1 MAELPY
7 QAEYAKSGRAGCKG
21 CKQKID
27 QGTLRIAVMVQ
38 DEVRISKTV
47 YDTEVGQKYGG
58 QPLWHH
64 VKCFAAARGALL
76 YLAGGESLPG
86 FKNLSKSDQD
96 MVKEEIKPMKG
107 EEVPFKKLKE
117 EPKDEKDLKEEKDL
131 QKKLERN
138 VSEWTK
144 CSYVTQDPKRK
155 AMKVPKEFKESSAFT
170 KYKPK
175 KGVRLFEAA
184 PPPPVI
190 VKKEEPLDQIK
201 KDIPIPPMKNL
212 QFFLYGKLKG
222 SKEDIKHRILKLGGL
237 VVSKL
242 TDTTAAVVS
251 SKADVEKMGSKMGEI
266 AEKEIE
272 PTKRVPQDV
281 IDGKSIPKSGSLYA
295 KSSKSGPTKLKV
307 KGGTAV
313 DPDSGL
319 EDVAHVYK
327 DWSGKKYT
335 TVLGKTDV
343 VAQKNSYYKYWLF
356 RAWGRI
362 GTTIGKNKLEDFR
375 DVEYAVLH
383 FEELFTEKTQNDWSQ
398 KKYIKYPDAYYPI
411 EVDYED
417 NTATADLKT
426 DVDCK
431 LPMPVQK
438 LVMQIF
444 DINVMKKTLLE
455 FELDTEKMPLGKLSK
470 KQIKAGYQV
479 LSDLLNHLTKE
490 QTNSGDSTSPI
501 EAHYL
506 KLKAEIIPVDKASP
520 EFQMILKYTTNTHAA
535 THSNYKLNIQ
545 QVFKVV
551 RDGEEKRYK
560 PFKKLH
566 NRRLL
571 WHGSRVTNFA
581 GILSQGLRI
590 APPEAPVTGYMFG
603 KGIYFAD
610 MVSKSANYCNTN
622 PSNPNGV
629 MMLCEVAL
637 GEMKECTA
645 ASYIEKLPAGKHST
659 WGVGRTQPDPAQ
671 TLTLDCG
678 TVVSSNDGLPDK
690 ICSKCCTSLEKA
702 YLLRTI
708 AERSDKILRKAL
720 VKAHENVPTKKI
732 AFDSFTDIK
741 SEIAPLTIKSEPK
754 WEMEIEVLD
763 NASAPKTMESLD
775 GKDIVI
781 ANTVIRKVEPNSDEP
796 KKEAEYLDDDFFQ
809 DDDDDD
815 YVPPKEKQKTKFK
828 KPKLSDIRVFKEK
841 KKTIVRKLK
850 VLTKIMDETNGASSD
865 DSKPKSATTITC
877 CKKETVFMQ
886 SMHKCR
892 TCTRRPRPLL
902 ALRAPPPLPLCRT
915 TRPLGASRGP
925 RARPASLLLLAC
937 WLAVVAAEL
946 ACPPESPPQPPCA
959 SCRSYESA
967 REHSLRVIRE
977 SLLAKLGFT
986 QAPNTTGRELPRVPP
1001 DLMQRFERRAPPSE
1015 QADAPAPPRTFVTH
1029 TEQDDFLARTDNVLV
1044 FAQYS
1049 KTTNQPTKVT
1059 NQSQLFIKIVF
1070 FKRNEPKKIVAPKG
1084 LYIFGSV
1091 GGGKTMLMDLFYETV
1106 PIKEKLRVHFNS
1118 FMLNVHARIHEL
1130 KIKSGK
1136 GASSFRDEGSKPYDP
1151 IPPVAAD
1158 ITQESWLICFD
1169 EFQVTDIGDA
1179 MILKRLFTQLF
1190 DNGCVVVA
1198 TSNRKPDDL
1207 YKNGLQRSNF
1217 LPFIPVLKAHCNVS
1231 QLDSGIDYRLRG
1243 MGTKYSKYFINSE
1256 LTTEN
1261 NVVDNLFKFLVS
1273 KETDTVRPIVI
1284 NIMGRNVKFAK
1295 SCGRVLDSTF
1305 EELCD
1310 RPIGAS
1316 DYLVISK
1323 TFHTVFIRN
1332 IPRLSISTHRSQLRR
1347 FITLIDTLYDSRVR
1361 VVITADCEPKD
1372 LLNTGDV
1379 GTTLGDADR
1388 ALMDDLKITKHC
1400 EDAKAAIFTG
1410 EEEMFACD
1418 RCVSRLMEMQTEEY
1432 WAKWGKHL
1440 D

>member
-272 PTKRVPQDV
+272 VVETSFLDLIDPATGSITK
-281 IDGKSIPKSGSLYA
+281 
-295 KSSKSGPTKLKV
+295 T
-307 KGGTAV
+307 
-313 DPDSGL
+313 
-319 EDVAHVYK
+319 
-327 DWSGKKYT
+327 
-335 TVLGKTDV
+335 
-343 VAQKNSYYKYWLF
+343 YWLF

-841 KKTIVRKLK
+841 KKTI
-850 VLTKIMDETNGASSD
+850 
-865 DSKPKSATTITC
+865 
-877 CKKETVFMQ
+877 
-886 SMHKCR
+886 CR

-1049 KTTNQPTKVT
+1049 KTTNQPTKLTMANMFKGSPYVFVSAVKNHWKHCSQCVRLLT
-1059 NQSQLFIKIVF
+1059 TEALKRAVNGPGPWSEYSRQVAAGTLNRDSHQETVVQHLQQIYEDVSTFQRPIIQTQSSLFSF

-1169 EFQVTDIGDA
+1169 EF
-1179 MILKRLFTQLF
+1179 
-1190 DNGCVVVA
+1190 
-1198 TSNRKPDDL
+1198 
-1207 YKNGLQRSNF
+1207 QRSNF

>member
-1 MAELPY
+1 
-7 QAEYAKSGRAGCKG
+7 
-21 CKQKID
+21 
-27 QGTLRIAVMVQ
+27 
-38 DEVRISKTV
+38 
-47 YDTEVGQKYGG
+47 
-58 QPLWHH
+58 
-64 VKCFAAARGALL
+64 
-76 YLAGGESLPG
+76 
-86 FKNLSKSDQD
+86 

-131 QKKLERN
+131 QKKLESQNKLFFKHRDAVRDYSKSDLHEILEANNQACLSSVDECRDSIADMMAFGALLPCPECKNGQLVLDTFGYKCTGN

-272 PTKRVPQDV
+272 VVETSFLDLIDPATGSITKTLELIKEHNIAEWGSDPTKRVPQDV

-343 VAQKNSYYKYWLF
+343 VAQKNSYYKLQVLEADDKKKYWLF

-490 QTNSGDSTSPI
+490 QTSQNKIVDATNRFYTLVPHNFGVDNPPLLDNVEAIKSKIEMLDNLLEIEIAYSLLKSDSGDSTSPI

-678 TVVSSNDGLPDK
+678 TVVPLGTPVANPINTALLYNEFIVYDVAQVNVK
-690 ICSKCCTSLEKA
+690 
-702 YLLRTI
+702 YLLQ
-708 AERSDKILRKAL
+708 
-720 VKAHENVPTKKI
+720 
-732 AFDSFTDIK
+732 
-741 SEIAPLTIKSEPK
+741 
-754 WEMEIEVLD
+754 ME
-763 NASAPKTMESLD
+763 
-775 GKDIVI
+775 
-781 ANTVIRKVEPNSDEP
+781 
-796 KKEAEYLDDDFFQ
+796 
-809 DDDDDD
+809 
-815 YVPPKEKQKTKFK
+815 FK
-828 KPKLSDIRVFKEK
+828 
-841 KKTIVRKLK
+841 
-850 VLTKIMDETNGASSD
+850 
-865 DSKPKSATTITC
+865 
-877 CKKETVFMQ
+877 
-886 SMHKCR
+886 
-892 TCTRRPRPLL
+892 
-902 ALRAPPPLPLCRT
+902 
-915 TRPLGASRGP
+915 
-925 RARPASLLLLAC
+925 
-937 WLAVVAAEL
+937 
-946 ACPPESPPQPPCA
+946 
-959 SCRSYESA
+959 
-967 REHSLRVIRE
+967 
-977 SLLAKLGFT
+977 
-986 QAPNTTGRELPRVPP
+986 
-1001 DLMQRFERRAPPSE
+1001 
-1015 QADAPAPPRTFVTH
+1015 
-1029 TEQDDFLARTDNVLV
+1029 
-1044 FAQYS
+1044 
-1049 KTTNQPTKVT
+1049 
-1059 NQSQLFIKIVF
+1059 
-1070 FKRNEPKKIVAPKG
+1070 
-1084 LYIFGSV
+1084 
-1091 GGGKTMLMDLFYETV
+1091 
-1106 PIKEKLRVHFNS
+1106 
-1118 FMLNVHARIHEL
+1118 
-1130 KIKSGK
+1130 
-1136 GASSFRDEGSKPYDP
+1136 
-1151 IPPVAAD
+1151 
-1158 ITQESWLICFD
+1158 
-1169 EFQVTDIGDA
+1169 
-1179 MILKRLFTQLF
+1179 
-1190 DNGCVVVA
+1190 
-1198 TSNRKPDDL
+1198 
-1207 YKNGLQRSNF
+1207 YK
-1217 LPFIPVLKAHCNVS
+1217 
-1231 QLDSGIDYRLRG
+1231 Y
-1243 MGTKYSKYFINSE
+1243 
-1256 LTTEN
+1256 
-1261 NVVDNLFKFLVS
+1261 
-1273 KETDTVRPIVI
+1273 
-1284 NIMGRNVKFAK
+1284 
-1295 SCGRVLDSTF
+1295 
-1305 EELCD
+1305 
-1310 RPIGAS
+1310 
-1316 DYLVISK
+1316 
-1323 TFHTVFIRN
+1323 
-1332 IPRLSISTHRSQLRR
+1332 
-1347 FITLIDTLYDSRVR
+1347 
-1361 VVITADCEPKD
+1361 
-1372 LLNTGDV
+1372 
-1379 GTTLGDADR
+1379 
-1388 ALMDDLKITKHC
+1388 
-1400 EDAKAAIFTG
+1400 
-1410 EEEMFACD
+1410 
-1418 RCVSRLMEMQTEEY
+1418 
-1432 WAKWGKHL
+1432 
-1440 D
+1440 

>member
-272 PTKRVPQDV
+272 VVETSFLDLIDPATGSITK
-281 IDGKSIPKSGSLYA
+281 
-295 KSSKSGPTKLKV
+295 T
-307 KGGTAV
+307 
-313 DPDSGL
+313 
-319 EDVAHVYK
+319 
-327 DWSGKKYT
+327 
-335 TVLGKTDV
+335 
-343 VAQKNSYYKYWLF
+343 YWLF

-398 KKYIKYPDAYYPI
+398 KKYIK
-411 EVDYED
+411 
-417 NTATADLKT
+417 
-426 DVDCK
+426 
-431 LPMPVQK
+431 
-438 LVMQIF
+438 
-444 DINVMKKTLLE
+444 
-455 FELDTEKMPLGKLSK
+455 LDTEKMPLGKLSK

-1029 TEQDDFLARTDNVLV
+1029 TEQDDFLARTDNVLLTMANMFKGSPYV
-1044 FAQYS
+1044 FVSAVKNHWKHCSQCVRLLTTEALKRAVNGPGPWSEYS
-1049 KTTNQPTKVT
+1049 RQVAAGTLNRDSHQETVVQHLQQIYEDVSTFQRPIIQT
-1059 NQSQLFIKIVF
+1059 QSSLFSF

-1169 EFQVTDIGDA
+1169 EF
-1179 MILKRLFTQLF
+1179 
-1190 DNGCVVVA
+1190 
-1198 TSNRKPDDL
+1198 
-1207 YKNGLQRSNF
+1207 QRSNF

>member
-272 PTKRVPQDV
+272 VVETSFLDLIDPATGSITK
-281 IDGKSIPKSGSLYA
+281 
-295 KSSKSGPTKLKV
+295 T
-307 KGGTAV
+307 
-313 DPDSGL
+313 
-319 EDVAHVYK
+319 
-327 DWSGKKYT
+327 
-335 TVLGKTDV
+335 
-343 VAQKNSYYKYWLF
+343 YWLF

-841 KKTIVRKLK
+841 KKTI
-850 VLTKIMDETNGASSD
+850 
-865 DSKPKSATTITC
+865 
-877 CKKETVFMQ
+877 
-886 SMHKCR
+886 CR

-1059 NQSQLFIKIVF
+1059 NQRSPYVFVSAVKNHWKHCSQCVRLLTTEALKRAVNGPGPWSEYSRQVAAGTLNRDSHQETVVQHLQQIYEDVSTFQRPIIQTQSSLFSF

-1169 EFQVTDIGDA
+1169 EFQ
-1179 MILKRLFTQLF
+1179 
-1190 DNGCVVVA
+1190 
-1198 TSNRKPDDL
+1198 
-1207 YKNGLQRSNF
+1207 
-1217 LPFIPVLKAHCNVS
+1217 
-1231 QLDSGIDYRLRG
+1231 
-1243 MGTKYSKYFINSE
+1243 
-1256 LTTEN
+1256 
-1261 NVVDNLFKFLVS
+1261 
-1273 KETDTVRPIVI
+1273 
-1284 NIMGRNVKFAK
+1284 
-1295 SCGRVLDSTF
+1295 
-1305 EELCD
+1305 
-1310 RPIGAS
+1310 PIGAS

>member
-272 PTKRVPQDV
+272 VVETSFLDLIDPATGSITK
-281 IDGKSIPKSGSLYA
+281 
-295 KSSKSGPTKLKV
+295 T
-307 KGGTAV
+307 
-313 DPDSGL
+313 
-319 EDVAHVYK
+319 
-327 DWSGKKYT
+327 
-335 TVLGKTDV
+335 
-343 VAQKNSYYKYWLF
+343 YWLF

-398 KKYIKYPDAYYPI
+398 KKYIK
-411 EVDYED
+411 
-417 NTATADLKT
+417 
-426 DVDCK
+426 
-431 LPMPVQK
+431 
-438 LVMQIF
+438 
-444 DINVMKKTLLE
+444 
-455 FELDTEKMPLGKLSK
+455 LDTEKMPLGKLSK